1 MARLIEK
8 LTPMAVS
15 KAKAPGY
22 IGDGAGLWL
31 RVSPSLSKSWIFRYT
46 KDRKAKVLS
55 LGSCITV
62 GLKEA
67 REKAKQARLLL
78 QEGTDPV
85 DTRKEKVKAVRKAK
99 TKAKTFSECVDLFLG
114 RKTFNN
120 VKHGKQWRS
129 TLKEYAY
136 PRIGDLLVSEID
148 ISDIKEVLD
157 PIWQTKT
164 ETASRVQGRIKK
176 VIDYAIVSGYREKSN
191 PAIWTGYLDSI
202 FDSPKKVKS
211 VVHMDSIPYSKV
223 YEFMQALHTHEAIS
237 AKALEF
243 LILTAVR
250 SDSVRSATWS
260 QIDKKAR
267 VWTVPKAFTKT
278 KRRDHA
284 VPLSNEAMVLLES
297 LKEFDETDLLFPS
310 PTLKKMSDS
319 TISKLMREMRDAK
332 EFKSEGVPHG
342 FRSTFSTWRLEQ
354 TTYSQELGEYAL
366 MHEVGDSVYKAYQR
380 SDGLEKRRAIM
391 QDWATFINTP
401 YVEIKN
407 TDNVLELKSK
417 RLANHI

>member
-401 YVEIKN
+401 YVEVK
-407 TDNVLELKSK
+407 TADNVVDLKSK
-417 RLANHI
+417 RTKA